1 MKSSKRVTG
10 SVKKIKT
17 VKEGKSK
24 FSKIIKADRATMK
37 KVKSQRAYLAKRRK
51 LIAKLRT
58 AHAKEVSRL
67 ENAGLSF
74 NQIMKYL
81 VKNYLA

>member
-1 MKSSKRVTG
+1 MKK
-10 SVKKIKT
+10 VKV
-17 VKEGKSK
+17 VKSGKSK
-24 FSKIIKADRATMK
+24 FSKIVKADRATMK
-37 KVKSQRAYLAKRRK
+37 KVKTQREYLAKRRK
-51 LIAKLRT
+51 LIAKLRKN
-58 AHAKEVSRL
+58 HAKEVTKL